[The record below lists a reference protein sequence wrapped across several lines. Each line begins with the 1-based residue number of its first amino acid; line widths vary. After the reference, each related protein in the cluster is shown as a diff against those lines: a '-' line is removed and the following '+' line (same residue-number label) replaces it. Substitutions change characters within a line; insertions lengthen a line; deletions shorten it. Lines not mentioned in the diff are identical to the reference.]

1 MSRVRSKDGT
11 SIDYDRQG
19 SGPAVVLVGGGLADR
34 SENAPLA
41 EELAR
46 YFTVYNYDRRGRGL
60 SGDTLP
66 YALDREIEDLYA
78 LITEAGSPVHLY
90 GVSSGGALVLEAA
103 TAGLP
108 VDRLGIYEVPYFL
121 SDEAVK
127 QWHEYVENLGALLAQ
142 GRRGDALALFMR
154 LAGSTEE
161 DIASA
166 RGSTEW
172 AASEGLVHTLLYD
185 AACMGDGR
193 PPVERFAKISRPTLV
208 ATGAGMDPHMQQLEP
223 GFFDEA
229 ADALAASLPHAERK
243 VVPINSHVA
252 DPLVVGPILR
262 EFFS

>member
-1 MSRVRSKDGT
+1 MSRVVSKDRT

-19 SGPAVVLVGGGLADR
+19 SGPAVVLVGGGLTDR

-66 YALDREIEDLYA
+66 YALEREIEDLEA
-78 LITEAGSPVHLY
+78 LIAEAVRPVHLY

-103 TAGLP
+103 ASGLA

-121 SDEAVK
+121 SDEILK
-127 QWHEYVENLGALLAQ
+127 HWQEYVENLGALLAE

-166 RGSTEW
+166 RASEYW
-172 AASEGLVHTLLYD
+172 AASEGLAHTLIYD

-193 PPVERFAKISRPTLV
+193 PSVERFAKISQPTLV
-208 ATGAGMDPHMQQLEP
+208 ATGAGVDPNMQQLEP
-223 GFFDEA
+223 GFFDDA
-229 ADALAASLPHAERK
+229 ADALVTGLPHAERK
-243 VVPINSHVA
+243 IVPVNSHVA
-252 DPLVVGPILR
+252 DPKVVAPILR

>member
-11 SIDYDRQG
+11 SIDYERQG

-34 SENAPLA
+34 SENAPLT

-66 YALDREIEDLYA
+66 YALVREIEDLEA
-78 LITEAGSPVHLY
+78 LIAEAGSPVHLY

-103 TAGLP
+103 AAGLA

-121 SDEAVK
+121 SDEMLK
-127 QWHEYVENLGALLAQ
+127 QWQEYVENLGALLAQ
-142 GRRGDALALFMR
+142 GRRGEALALFMR

-161 DIASA
+161 DIAAA

-172 AASEGLVHTLLYD
+172 AASEGLVPTLMYD
-185 AACMGDGR
+185 AACLVDGR
-193 PPVERFAKISRPTLV
+193 PSVERFARISQPTLV
-208 ATGAGMDPHMQQLEP
+208 ATGAGLDSTMQQLEP

-229 ADALAASLPHAERK
+229 ADALVASMPHAERK
-243 VVPINSHVA
+243 VVPVTSHVA
-252 DPLVVGPILR
+252 DPLVVAPILH